1 MAFLTV
7 SWPVTRVRIMFEA
20 LQYDFMRNALAAACL
35 ASVICGIVGTMVVTK
50 RLVAMA
56 GGVAHAAYG
65 GIGMALFF
73 GFSPQLGAMAFALA
87 SSLFM
92 AWVTLKRQSRA
103 DAIIGIVWAV
113 GMAIGVLFADL
124 IPGYVADL
132 MSYLFGSILMVTK
145 TDIIFMTSMAVLLC
159 ALVPLFYGQLLAY
172 SYDEEFARVRGVPVA
187 RLHFALIVLTSLSIV
202 LVIRMVGLIL
212 VIALLSI
219 PPYMAERY
227 CRSLAGMMVLSSL
240 LSLAFSLSGLFLA
253 YRFNLTSGAAI
264 IIVAA
269 AAYLASELWLRCR
282 MAARA

>member
-1 MAFLTV
+1 ML
-7 SWPVTRVRIMFEA
+7 MFEA

-124 IPGYVADL
+124 TPGYVADL
-132 MSYLFGSILMVTK
+132 MSYLFGSILMVAK
-145 TDIIFMTSMAVLLC
+145 ADIILMASMAVLLC
-159 ALVPLFYGQLLAY
+159 SLVPLFYGQLLAY

-187 RLHFALIVLTSLSIV
+187 HLHFALIVLTSLSIV

>member
-1 MAFLTV
+1 
-7 SWPVTRVRIMFEA
+7 MFEA

-92 AWVTLKRQSRA
+92 AWVTLKRQSMA

-124 IPGYVADL
+124 TPGYVADL

-145 TDIIFMTSMAVLLC
+145 TDIIFMTFMAVLLC

-187 RLHFALIVLTSLSIV
+187 HLHFALIILMSLSIV
-202 LVIRMVGLIL
+202 LVIRMIGLIL

-219 PPYMAERY
+219 PPYMAEKH

-282 MAARA
+282 TAVRA

>member
-1 MAFLTV
+1 ML
-7 SWPVTRVRIMFEA
+7 MFEA

-124 IPGYVADL
+124 TPGYVADL

-269 AAYLASELWLRCR
+269 AAYLASELWLRCCK
-282 MAARA
+282 AARA

>member
-1 MAFLTV
+1 
-7 SWPVTRVRIMFEA
+7 MFEA

-124 IPGYVADL
+124 TPGYVADL
-132 MSYLFGSILMVTK
+132 MSYLFGSILMVTR
-145 TDIIFMTSMAVLLC
+145 TDIIFMTFMAVLLC

-172 SYDEEFARVRGVPVA
+172 SYDEEFARARGVPVA
-187 RLHFALIVLTSLSIV
+187 HLHFALIILMSLSIV
-202 LVIRMVGLIL
+202 LVIRMIGLIL

-219 PPYMAERY
+219 PPYMAEKY

-282 MAARA
+282 TAARA